1 MDIFAH
7 SLWTGLIFRKTK
19 KIWWPIFFSVAPDI
33 FSNGI
38 YLAISVVRGVSIID
52 SSREHLN
59 PVRPEIIPI
68 LYSITHRLVIFAI
81 VFLIVWLI
89 LKKPWWALGAW
100 GIHILID
107 IPGHSAKFFATPF
120 LYPLSSLAVDSSM
133 NWGNSYI
140 LFINYS
146 ILAIL
151 YLWIFLFKNR
161 RKRFITYFN
170 EKRKLIKR

>member
-7 SLWTGLIFRKTK
+7 SLWTGVIFKKNK
-19 KIWWPIFFSVAPDI
+19 KIWWPLFFGVAPDI

-38 YLAISVVRGVSIID
+38 YVAFSIIKGISFVD

-59 PVRPEIIPI
+59 PVRPDIIPI
-68 LYSITHRLVIFAI
+68 LYSITHSLVFFAI
-81 VFLIVWLI
+81 AFLIVWLI
-89 LKKPWWALGAW
+89 LKRPWWPLAVW

-120 LYPLSSLAVDSSM
+120 LYPLSSFSVNSSM
-133 NWGNSYI
+133 NWGNISI
-140 LFINYS
+140 LLINYS
-146 ILAIL
+146 ILAII
-151 YLWIFLFKNR
+151 YLGFFVFKNK
-161 RKRFITYFN
+161 RKHFVTYFN